1 MYNKV
6 FLTEGNMSFFKQ
18 MITAIYKFKE
28 YPRLML
34 MSTGKTAGY
43 IVIFSL
49 LVCIV
54 SQIPMAVGYYRIGGI
69 SGLIRDHVP
78 EFSIKN
84 GKLSCESIDF
94 SDEMMGVK
102 IYVDNNEDVNN
113 IDTTG
118 LTSYLLADSDKMIFG
133 NNIQKSVIEFSQFG
147 SSSFDKQG
155 LINLFSGRKM
165 KLALLIIYGV
175 TALMGMCISTL
186 FSLLSLAVIAMCVN
200 SVFIHTN
207 MGFGGALKLS
217 VYARTFPVLLT
228 LIFGLAGMS
237 NFIVYWALQITYI
250 YLGLK
255 NIKKQEA
262 IILAEL

>member
-1 MYNKV
+1 
-6 FLTEGNMSFFKQ
+6 MSFFKQ

-34 MSTGKTAGY
+34 LSAGKTAGY

-49 LVCIV
+49 IV
-54 SQIPMAVGYYRIGGI
+54 MILSQVPMAVGYYKIGGI

-94 SDEMMGVK
+94 SDDMMGVK
-102 IYVDNNEDVNN
+102 IFIDNNEDVNN

-133 NNIQKSVIEFSQFG
+133 NNLQKSVIEFAQFG
-147 SSSFDKQG
+147 DKSFDKQG
-155 LINLFSGRKM
+155 LINLFAGRKM
-165 KLALLIIYGV
+165 KLALFIIYAV
-175 TALMGMCISTL
+175 TALIGLCMSTL
-186 FSLLSLAVIAMCVN
+186 FSLAALAMIAMCVN
-200 SVFIHTN
+200 SIFIHTN

-217 VYARTFPVLLT
+217 IYARTFPVLLT
-228 LIFGLAGMS
+228 LLFGLAGMS

>member
-1 MYNKV
+1 
-6 FLTEGNMSFFKQ
+6 MSFFKQ

-118 LTSYLLADSDKMIFG
+118 LTSYLLADSDKIRQQYTKKR
-133 NNIQKSVIEFSQFG
+133 NRVQSVRQ
-147 SSSFDKQG
+147 QQ
-155 LINLFSGRKM
+155 L
-165 KLALLIIYGV
+165 
-175 TALMGMCISTL
+175 
-186 FSLLSLAVIAMCVN
+186 
-200 SVFIHTN
+200 
-207 MGFGGALKLS
+207 
-217 VYARTFPVLLT
+217 
-228 LIFGLAGMS
+228 
-237 NFIVYWALQITYI
+237 
-250 YLGLK
+250 
-255 NIKKQEA
+255 
-262 IILAEL
+262 